1 MSAVEKSLLRAW
13 AVLMGLSLALALAE
27 AIRPGEYRLVWITL
41 VGAVAVWK
49 ARVVLAN
56 YLGLRRAPS
65 ALAGFTFAIVVI
77 IAIVVSSF
85 SLQALIANFA

>member
-1 MSAVEKSLLRAW
+1 MTAAEKSLLRAW
-13 AVLMGLSLALALAE
+13 TVLVALSLALALAE
-27 AIRPGEYRLVWITL
+27 AVRPGEYLLLLLASVL
-41 VGAVAVWK
+41 AVAVWK